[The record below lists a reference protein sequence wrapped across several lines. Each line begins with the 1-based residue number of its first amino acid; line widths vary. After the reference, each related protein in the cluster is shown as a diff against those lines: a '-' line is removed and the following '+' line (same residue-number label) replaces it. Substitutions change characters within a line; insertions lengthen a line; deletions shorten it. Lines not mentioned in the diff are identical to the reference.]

1 MTAPENFRFSE
12 RITNSISIRKVPIY
26 DRYSHIL
33 EGAYSGKLVRHER
46 AWCYRES
53 VRNCD
58 SDISMWPQ
66 PFRWRTIT
74 DQCWPGVLRLPSRLA
89 PVAEGLVCPKSGEN

>member
-1 MTAPENFRFSE
+1 MPAQYNDMIAGIFPGEVIIVEN
-12 RITNSISIRKVPIY
+12 
-26 DRYSHIL
+26 
-33 EGAYSGKLVRHER
+33 GKLLRHER
-46 AWCYRES
+46 AWYHREG

-74 DQCWPGVLRLPSRLA
+74 DQCWSGVLRLPSRLA